1 MFDAPSSIVRRH
13 ELIGERTLSM
23 DIHEE
28 ETPCLPVGW
37 GWFAIAPVLP
47 FVLGAGILQLCA
59 PWQVGG
65 VFVGT
70 NAVIASQGHYVS
82 VNGEPER
89 ELNLD
94 LLKLL
99 GVGTTSEPTVAFS
112 HLGNQLT
119 YSAAALLQMMTGAVV
134 IILQAR
140 FLFKLNGSVRNTSI
154 RILFLT
160 MLLAL
165 ATICLI
171 DVTKA
176 ATYQYSFLTIQQLL
190 RSCPGFPAQFAT
202 GGDSGILFS
211 QSRLFYAALLPFFVG
226 AMAVG
231 VMSASSAS
239 IAARDNNSGKDWEAN
254 FAARLTQLQNF
265 FRMSSVILVAS
276 AIAFMSF
283 VQLPV
288 GLMNEATA
296 PAVAKFAQGLTV
308 YWGSVMTLTLVAVFA
323 LPVIAL
329 RGEARIHYSTTQTD
343 QTFSEW
349 LNDRGH
355 LSVKRHLANLA
366 TMLAPVLVGPVGAL
380 VHSMFGA

>member
-1 MFDAPSSIVRRH
+1 LCND
-13 ELIGERTLSM
+13 
-23 DIHEE
+23 HEE
-28 ETPCLPVGW
+28 EATPSLPVGW
-37 GWFAIAPVLP
+37 VWFAIAPVLP
-47 FVLGAGILQLCA
+47 FVLAAGILQLCA
-59 PWQVGG
+59 PWQIGG

-89 ELNLD
+89 ELNLQ
-94 LLKLL
+94 LLQLL

-119 YSAAALLQMMTGAVV
+119 YSAAALLQMMTCAVM
-134 IILQAR
+134 
-140 FLFKLNGSVRNTSI
+140 T
-154 RILFLT
+154 
-160 MLLAL
+160 LAL
-165 ATICLI
+165 AVVSLI

-176 ATYQYSFLTIQQLL
+176 ATFQYSFLTIQQLL
-190 RSCPGFPAQFAT
+190 RSCPGFPAQFAAD
-202 GGDSGILFS
+202 GDSGILFS
-211 QSRLFYAALLPFFVG
+211 QSRLFYAALLPFFFG

-254 FAARLTQLQNF
+254 FSTRLTRLQNF
-265 FRMSSVILVAS
+265 FRMSSAILVAS
-276 AIAFMSF
+276 AIAFMLF

-296 PAVAKFAQGLTV
+296 PAIAKFAQGLTV

-343 QTFSEW
+343 QTFNEW

>member
-1 MFDAPSSIVRRH
+1 MP
-13 ELIGERTLSM
+13 E
-23 DIHEE
+23 
-28 ETPCLPVGW
+28 CLPFAW

-47 FVLGAGILQLCA
+47 FILGVGILQFCA
-59 PWQVGG
+59 PWQIGG
-65 VFVGT
+65 VFVDE
-70 NAVIASQGHYVS
+70 NAVIASQGYYVS
-82 VNGEPER
+82 ANGEPER
-89 ELNLD
+89 DLNGE

-99 GVGTTSEPTVAFS
+99 NVGAKSEATVAFS
-112 HLGNQLT
+112 HLGDQLT
-119 YSAAALLQMMTGAVV
+119 YSAAALFQMMTCAVV
-134 IILQAR
+134 IILQVR
-140 FLFKLNGSVRNTSI
+140 FLSKLNDPVRNTSI

-160 MLLAL
+160 MTLAL
-165 ATICLI
+165 AVVSLI

-176 ATYQYSFLTIQQLL
+176 ATFQYSFLTIQQLL
-190 RSCPGFPAQFAT
+190 RYVPGFPAQFAAD
-202 GGDSGILFS
+202 GGGGILFS
-211 QSRLFYAALLPFFVG
+211 QSRLFYAALLPFFLG
-226 AMAVG
+226 AIAVG

-239 IAARDNNSGKDWEAN
+239 IAERDHNSGKVWEAN

-265 FRMSSVILVAS
+265 FRMSSGVLVAS
-276 AIAFMSF
+276 AIAFMLF

-296 PAVAKFAQGLTV
+296 PAIAKFAQGLTV

-343 QTFSEW
+343 QAFNEW
-349 LNDRGH
+349 LNERGH

-380 VHSMFGA
+380 VHSMFGG